1 MKTLK
6 IDGPRNCPFREAK
19 FHHEEV
25 PGWGQR
31 ILNIA
36 VVLMTAGIIAAKE
49 MFA

>member
-6 IDGPRNCPFREAK
+6 IDGTRKGPFREAR
-19 FHHEEV
+19 FHYEEV

-36 VVLMTAGIIAAKE
+36 IVLLTAGVIAAKE
-49 MFA
+49 ALA